1 MSYFDSDQLGVQDV
15 RSVLKFV
22 QDTTGIRGYDR
33 PVEQGAERPFFVL
46 APPRGT
52 PEIFSAGWYRYKPMI
67 LGTLFVDDPYKM
79 QEFVSRI
86 ATLLMVGCQEIPL
99 ISVDA
104 EGNWIEAD
112 GKLDDCEFLN
122 TLIADDALNF
132 QIIGQR
138 YVSEREVELPSLDT
152 ALFNKELNTNGT

>member
-33 PVEQGAERPFFVL
+33 PIEQGAERPFFVL

-67 LGTLFVDDPYKM
+67 LGTLFVDEPYKM

>member
-67 LGTLFVDDPYKM
+67 LGTLFVDEPYKM

-112 GKLDDCEFLN
+112 GRLDDCEFLN

-138 YVSEREVELPSLDT
+138 YVSEQEVELPSLDT

>member
-67 LGTLFVDDPYKM
+67 LGTLFVDEPYKM

-132 QIIGQR
+132 QLIGQR

>member
-67 LGTLFVDDPYKM
+67 LGTLFVDEPYKM

>member
-22 QDTTGIRGYDR
+22 QDTTNVRGYDR
-33 PVEQGAERPFFVL
+33 PVEQGAKRPFFVL

-67 LGTLFVDDPYKM
+67 LGTLFVDEPEQM

-86 ATLLMVGCQEIPL
+86 ATMLMVNCQEIPL
-99 ISVDA
+99 ISVTA
-104 EGNWIEAD
+104 EGDWVETE
-112 GKLDDCEFLN
+112 GKLDECEFANNLVS
-122 TLIADDALNF
+122 DDALNF
-132 QIIGQR
+132 QVIGQR

-152 ALFNKELNTNGT
+152 AVFNKELNTYGT

>member
-138 YVSEREVELPSLDT
+138 YVSERQVELPSLDT

>member
-46 APPRGT
+46 GPPRGT

-67 LGTLFVDDPYKM
+67 LGTLFVDEPYKM